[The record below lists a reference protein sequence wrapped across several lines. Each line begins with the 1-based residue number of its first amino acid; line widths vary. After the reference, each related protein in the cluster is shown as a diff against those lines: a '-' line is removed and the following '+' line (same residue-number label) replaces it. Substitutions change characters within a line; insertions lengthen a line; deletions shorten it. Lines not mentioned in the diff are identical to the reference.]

1 MNDFEALAKIL
12 MKPIIREMSDNYY
25 FRHGLEQGNKVAG
38 EVTVK
43 LAKALEDEFELGWK
57 AGQQALAQELQK
69 KLVGGH
75 KRRS

>member
-12 MKPIIREMSDNYY
+12 MKPIIREMSDNHY

-38 EVTVK
+38 KATIK

-57 AGQQALAQELQK
+57 AGRQALIQELQQK
-69 KLVGGH
+69 MVGGH
-75 KRRS
+75 K

>member
-12 MKPIIREMSDNYY
+12 MKPIIREMSDNHY

-43 LAKALEDEFELGWK
+43 LAEALEKEFNLGWD

-75 KRRS
+75 K

>member
-12 MKPIIREMSDNYY
+12 MKPIIREMSDNRY

-38 EVTVK
+38 DVTVK

-75 KRRS
+75 K

>member
-12 MKPIIREMSDNYY
+12 MKPIIREMSDNHY

-38 EVTVK
+38 KATIK

-57 AGQQALAQELQK
+57 AGRQALIQELQQK
-69 KLVGGH
+69 MVGDH
-75 KRRS
+75 K

>member
-12 MKPIIREMSDNYY
+12 MKPIIREMSDNHY
-25 FRHGLEQGNKVAG
+25 FRHGLERSNEVAG

-57 AGQQALAQELQK
+57 AGQQALAQKLQQK
-69 KLVGGH
+69 RVGGH
-75 KRRS
+75 K